1 MFNQNQWQLLQLFG
15 GEGAGSSGASGG
27 EGSAAGAANT
37 GENSVDA
44 GHQRLRELGVPDSKI
59 RKPRAKQQASP
70 LPEGA
75 FRTQSQ
81 VQQPTAQVPE
91 PKEQAAAANDSNA
104 QTEQQPQT
112 RMKWEEIV
120 KDPEYNA
127 EIQKIVKARVKD
139 DGESKAIL
147 EILSPAL
154 QHLAK
159 ENGLDPQNMDYTAL
173 VKHITGEYDNKAL
186 ELGVSKETAMK
197 LDQQQRT
204 VEQMKFQNHRMKL
217 QQQAEAM
224 KAVFPNF
231 DLRTEEQNPLFVRLT
246 SPGVGLSVED
256 AFHAVH
262 RKEIQAQS
270 MQVAAQKTKEMVSNA
285 IQSGT
290 HRPDETGT
298 AAQAPSVSQ
307 FDYRTATPAQRKALK
322 EEIRRAAARGEKIY
336 PGRF

>member
-1 MFNQNQWQLLQLFG
+1 MFNQFEWQLLQLFG
-15 GEGAGSSGASGG
+15 GEGGASGAS
-27 EGSAAGAANT
+27 AAGDGGNAAAAAT
-37 GENSVDA
+37 GENSADA
-44 GHQRLRELGVPDSKI
+44 GHQRLRELGVPESKI
-59 RKPRAKQQASP
+59 RKPKARQASP

-75 FRTQSQ
+75 FRTQQ
-81 VQQPTAQVPE
+81 QMQQPKVQTQE
-91 PKEQAAAANDSNA
+91 PAGQTAAAEPNT
-104 QTEQQPQT
+104 QTEQQPS
-112 RMKWEEIV
+112 RMKWDEIV

-127 EIQKIVKARVKD
+127 EIQKIVKSRLKD

-147 EILSPAL
+147 DILSPAL

-159 ENGLDPQNMDYTAL
+159 ANGMDPQNMDYTAL
-173 VKHITGEYDNKAL
+173 VKHITGEYENKAL
-186 ELGVSKETAMK
+186 ELGVSKETAMM

-204 VEQMKFQNHRMKL
+204 VEQMKFQNHISKL
-217 QQQAEAM
+217 EQQGEAL

-231 DLRTEEQNPLFVRLT
+231 DLRTEMQNPVFARLT
-246 SPGVGLSVED
+246 SPSVGLSVED

-262 RKEIQAQS
+262 RQEIQAQS

-290 HRPDETGT
+290 NRPDETGT

-307 FDYRTATPAQRKALK
+307 FDYKNATPAQRKALK
-322 EEIRRAAARGEKIY
+322 DEIRRAAARGEKIY

>member
-1 MFNQNQWQLLQLFG
+1 MFNQNKWQLLQLFG
-15 GEGAGSSGASGG
+15 GEGGASGAS
-27 EGSAAGAANT
+27 AAGDGGNAAAAAT
-37 GENSVDA
+37 GENSADA
-44 GHQRLRELGVPDSKI
+44 GHQRLRELGVPESKI
-59 RKPRAKQQASP
+59 RKPKARQASP

-75 FRTQSQ
+75 FRTQQ
-81 VQQPTAQVPE
+81 QMQQPKVQTQE
-91 PKEQAAAANDSNA
+91 PAGQTAAAEPNT
-104 QTEQQPQT
+104 QTEQQPA
-112 RMKWEEIV
+112 RMKWDEIV

-127 EIQKIVKARVKD
+127 EIQKIVKSRLKD

-147 EILSPAL
+147 DILSPAL

-159 ENGLDPQNMDYTAL
+159 ANGMDPQNMDYTAL
-173 VKHITGEYDNKAL
+173 VKHITGEYENKAL
-186 ELGVSKETAMK
+186 ELGVSKETAMM

-204 VEQMKFQNHRMKL
+204 VEQMKFQNHISKL
-217 QQQAEAM
+217 EQQGEAL

-231 DLRTEEQNPLFVRLT
+231 DLRTEMQNPVFARLT
-246 SPGVGLSVED
+246 SPSVGLSVED

-262 RKEIQAQS
+262 RQEIQAQS

-290 HRPDETGT
+290 NRPDETGT

-307 FDYRTATPAQRKALK
+307 FDYKNATPAQRKALK
-322 EEIRRAAARGEKIY
+322 DEIRRAAARGEKIY

>member
-1 MFNQNQWQLLQLFG
+1 MFNQNKWQLLQLFG
-15 GEGAGSSGASGG
+15 GEGGASGAS
-27 EGSAAGAANT
+27 AAGDGGNAAAAAT
-37 GENSVDA
+37 GENSADA
-44 GHQRLRELGVPDSKI
+44 GHQRLRELGVPESKI
-59 RKPRAKQQASP
+59 RKPKARQASP

-75 FRTQSQ
+75 FRTQQ
-81 VQQPTAQVPE
+81 QMQQPKVQTQE
-91 PKEQAAAANDSNA
+91 PAGQTAAAEPNT
-104 QTEQQPQT
+104 QTEQQPA
-112 RMKWEEIV
+112 RMKWDEIV

-127 EIQKIVKARVKD
+127 EIQKIVKSRLKD

-147 EILSPAL
+147 DILSPAL

-159 ENGLDPQNMDYTAL
+159 ANGMDPQNMDYTAL
-173 VKHITGEYDNKAL
+173 VKHITGEYETKAL
-186 ELGVSKETAMK
+186 ELGVSKETAMM

-204 VEQMKFQNHRMKL
+204 VEQMKFQNHISKL
-217 QQQAEAM
+217 EQQGEAL

-231 DLRTEEQNPLFVRLT
+231 DLRTEMQNPVFARLT
-246 SPGVGLSVED
+246 SPSVGLSVED

-262 RKEIQAQS
+262 RQEIQAQS

-290 HRPDETGT
+290 NRPDETGT

-307 FDYRTATPAQRKALK
+307 FDYKNATPAQRKALK
-322 EEIRRAAARGEKIY
+322 DEIRRAAARGEKIY

>member
-1 MFNQNQWQLLQLFG
+1 MFNQNKWQLLQLFG
-15 GEGAGSSGASGG
+15 GEGGASGAS
-27 EGSAAGAANT
+27 AAGDGGNAAAATT
-37 GENSVDA
+37 GENSADA
-44 GHQRLRELGVPDSKI
+44 GHQRLRELGVPESKI
-59 RKPRAKQQASP
+59 RKPKARQASP

-75 FRTQSQ
+75 FRTQQ
-81 VQQPTAQVPE
+81 QMQQPKVQTQE
-91 PKEQAAAANDSNA
+91 PAGQTAAAEPNT
-104 QTEQQPQT
+104 QTEQQPA
-112 RMKWEEIV
+112 RMKWDEIV

-127 EIQKIVKARVKD
+127 EIQKIVKSRLKD

-147 EILSPAL
+147 DILSPAL

-159 ENGLDPQNMDYTAL
+159 ANGMDPQNMDYTAL
-173 VKHITGEYDNKAL
+173 VKHITGEYENKAL
-186 ELGVSKETAMK
+186 ELGVSKETAMM

-204 VEQMKFQNHRMKL
+204 VEQMKFQNHISKL
-217 QQQAEAM
+217 EQQGEAL

-231 DLRTEEQNPLFVRLT
+231 DLRTEMQNPVFARLT
-246 SPGVGLSVED
+246 SPSVGLSVED

-262 RKEIQAQS
+262 RQEIQAQS

-290 HRPDETGT
+290 NRPDETGT

-307 FDYRTATPAQRKALK
+307 FDYKNATPAQRKALK
-322 EEIRRAAARGEKIY
+322 DEIRRAAARGEKIY